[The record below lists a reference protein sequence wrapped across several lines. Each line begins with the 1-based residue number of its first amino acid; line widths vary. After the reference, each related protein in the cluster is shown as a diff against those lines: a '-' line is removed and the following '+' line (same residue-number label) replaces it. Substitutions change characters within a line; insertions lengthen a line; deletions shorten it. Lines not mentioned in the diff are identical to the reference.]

1 LDTYVEVNTN
11 LSEFDEVNTLET
23 YRVIMRV
30 RQRLYA
36 TSTEVAKQFG
46 LHSSEMALLDTLG
59 KYGPLTMGQL
69 AERSF
74 SSAANATYTIQ
85 GLEQHGLVKRSR
97 SKDSHRVVNVKLTA
111 AGEKMF
117 RKTYVQTVQNVNA
130 MIGEQL
136 GKNDRNTLL
145 DLLNKMV
152 TPESD

>member
-1 LDTYVEVNTN
+1 MDNYVDVNTN
-11 LSEFDEVNTLET
+11 LSEFYEANTLEI

-36 TSTEVAKQFG
+36 TSTAVAKQFG

-69 AERSF
+69 ADRSF

-85 GLEQHGLVKRSR
+85 GLERQGLVKRSR

-111 AGEKMF
+111 TGENIF
-117 RKTYVQTVQNVNA
+117 RKTYVETVQKVND
-130 MIGEQL
+130 MIGEGL
-136 GKNDRNTLL
+136 SENDRKTLL
-145 DLLNKMV
+145 NLLNKM
-152 TPESD
+152 TSESE